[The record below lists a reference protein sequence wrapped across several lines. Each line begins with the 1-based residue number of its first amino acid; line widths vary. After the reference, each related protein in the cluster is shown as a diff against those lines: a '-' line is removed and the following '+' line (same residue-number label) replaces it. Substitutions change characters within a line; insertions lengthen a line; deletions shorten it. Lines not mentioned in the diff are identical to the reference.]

1 MTNPKLP
8 LNQRPEITILHLG
21 NGLGDPDKLAKESV
35 ERMSKHRHPRTFGFG
50 IPAASHVFRVIP
62 LEDKRYDEALEI
74 VIGAMQKDGIHVRV
88 GSRNHVTILHDEPFY
103 VTGDDGKKKRS
114 CSSTIRLIEAL
125 LN

>member
-1 MTNPKLP
+1 MKPKLP

-21 NGLGDPDKLAKESV
+21 SGLGDPDKLAKESV
-35 ERMSKHRHPRTFGFG
+35 ARMSSHRHPPTFGFG

-62 LEDKRYDEALEI
+62 LEDKRYDEALELI
-74 VIGAMQKDGIHVRV
+74 IGSMQKNGVHVRA

-103 VTGDDGKKKRS
+103 VTREDGTRKRS
-114 CSSTIRLIEAL
+114 STSTIRLIEAL